1 MKNYAFITMIQN
13 IGDANHTPD
22 IVNSREVFL
31 TLINGFMYVK
41 PGENTTKF
49 YKDFRR
55 CLSDGRAAGEVMY
68 FSRGKHTPFSKC
80 IRTTVATALLDCIKN
95 NFDEVY
101 FDTILDKIDEAD
113 ISNRNKV
120 LAHGLGLKQ
129 RQELSELLTHYKSLD
144 KSSHIRGGVT
154 ANDNFA
160 RLMAKII
167 CYTDTHTAYTYA
179 NMLVDLDRVLN
190 MDAFNSRNFEVTI
203 DFDRVAS

>member
-1 MKNYAFITMIQN
+1 MKNYEFVTMIQN
-13 IGDANHTPD
+13 IGDTNT
-22 IVNSREVFL
+22 ISNTFNSREVFL

-80 IRTTVATALLDCIKN
+80 VRTTVATALLDCIKN

-120 LAHGLGLKQ
+120 LAHRLGLKQ

-160 RLMAKII
+160 RLMTKII
-167 CYTDTHTAYTYA
+167 CYTDIHTAYTYA
-179 NMLVDLDRVLN
+179 NMLADLDRALN
-190 MDAFNSRNFEVTI
+190 MDVFNPRNLEVTLN
-203 DFDRVAS
+203 FDRAAS

>member
-1 MKNYAFITMIQN
+1 MKNYEFITMIQN
-13 IGDANHTPD
+13 IGDTNT
-22 IVNSREVFL
+22 ISNTFNSREVFL

-41 PGENTTKF
+41 PGKNTTKF

-55 CLSDGRAAGEVMY
+55 CLEDGRTSGEVMY
-68 FSRGKHTPFSKC
+68 VRRGKHIPFTKC
-80 IRTTVATALLDCIKN
+80 VRTVTAMAIMNCIKE
-95 NFDEVY
+95 NFDEEY
-101 FDTILDKIDEAD
+101 FDSMLDKIDEAD
-113 ISNRNKV
+113 VSNRKKP
-120 LAHGLGLKQ
+120 LSHKLDTKQ
-129 RQELSELLTHYKSLD
+129 HQDLTELLNFYQSLD
-144 KSSHIRGGVT
+144 KSSHINGGVT

-190 MDAFNSRNFEVTI
+190 MDAFNPRNLEVAI